1 MTIKLQRIFQP
12 VFTLIPS
19 SSSSSGL
26 LLQKVVLEFRLSTPD
41 KLGMTLGK
49 LVRKLKPSQAWDV
62 NKMPSLV
69 STAVTVHSGKKW
81 SKKLLSLGFEPMAF
95 I

>member
-1 MTIKLQRIFQP
+1 M
-12 VFTLIPS
+12 
-19 SSSSSGL
+19 
-26 LLQKVVLEFRLSTPD
+26 LEFRLSTPD

-69 STAVTVHSGKKW
+69 STTVTVHSRKKLP
-81 SKKLLSLGFEPMAF
+81 KKLLYQDSNP
-95 I
+95 

>member
-1 MTIKLQRIFQP
+1 M
-12 VFTLIPS
+12 
-19 SSSSSGL
+19 
-26 LLQKVVLEFRLSTPD
+26 LEFRLSTPD

-69 STAVTVHSGKKW
+69 STTVTVHSGENGQKSYFYQDW
-81 SKKLLSLGFEPMAF
+81 NLWLLFDLKMAYF
-95 I
+95 CLL

>member
-1 MTIKLQRIFQP
+1 M
-12 VFTLIPS
+12 
-19 SSSSSGL
+19 
-26 LLQKVVLEFRLSTPD
+26 LEFRLSTPD

-69 STAVTVHSGKKW
+69 STRVTVHSGENGQK
-81 SKKLLSLGFEPMAF
+81 SYFL
-95 I
+95 

>member
-1 MTIKLQRIFQP
+1 M
-12 VFTLIPS
+12 
-19 SSSSSGL
+19 
-26 LLQKVVLEFRLSTPD
+26 LEFRLSTPD

-69 STAVTVHSGKKW
+69 STTVTVHSRQK
-81 SKKLLSLGFEPMAF
+81 SYFL
-95 I
+95 